1 MIMTLDDFSLRS
13 SSATWPRFTSDPY
26 IAAGFLHSDE
36 LSGSFSPREDPP
48 LVIGNGNHVEFR
60 CCEVSGSP
68 RVILLS
74 DHSERL
80 TSLRRPITADPVAKP
95 LPAGRDLATDQR

>member
-36 LSGSFSPREDPP
+36 LSGSFSPRED
-48 LVIGNGNHVEFR
+48 R
-60 CCEVSGSP
+60 SP
-68 RVILLS
+68 GTVQRGGACGVRGCQRPSLG
-74 DHSERL
+74 RL
-80 TSLRRPITADPVAKP
+80 TYEGLSAAYPAMTVA
-95 LPAGRDLATDQR
+95 